1 MRVLVVAAGTMAQAG
16 MAALVESVEGL
27 EVAAAVG
34 ETAAVDAGRLV
45 DPDICLV
52 DLEGVTPTEG
62 SLAAIV
68 AGLAC
73 PVVAICEVEGIS
85 AALATGARGALSPGI
100 TGAALE
106 AALVAAAAGIEVVHP
121 PGGRADLELRAEALP
136 ERAPVFLAEPLTNR
150 ELQVLQLLP
159 QGLTN
164 QEVAR
169 RLGVSEHTAKF
180 HVSAILGKLGAQSRA
195 EAVTRGYRLGLIS
208 I

>member
-121 PGGRADLELRAEALP
+121 PGGRADLDLRAEALP
-136 ERAPVFLAEPLTNR
+136 ERDPVVLAEPLTNR